1 MVWPERRLKLL
12 AATAAA
18 GLEGFQALL
27 RVLGLE
33 YTVEWEDANG
43 QQVVHNQGE
52 GFQALEESII
62 TDIIVWSGIP
72 QLEPM
77 RSEAQKRGIT
87 VMSPAEFLQR
97 LWQVEQILPVF
108 PPFTGIGDKPLLWV
122 ILYEAGFAP
131 SLLWYE
137 DKLGWQGIQG
147 EGTAWVVPGD
157 WLVQVSQGTPL
168 GRSLKQKELSWVIRT
183 QSIDFYETGEPLKF
197 RGSMPRWPE
206 PLSEQ
211 GACQAVAQAL
221 GLGISWMDI
230 RKTLGQEQSKQGW
243 LTDDFGWTQG
253 PDREELPAAEIN
265 DVEDRRAG

>member
-12 AATAAA
+12 AAIGAA

-27 RVLGLE
+27 GVLGLK
-33 YTVEWEDANG
+33 YTVEWEDVNG

-72 QLEPM
+72 QFEPM

-87 VMSPAEFLQR
+87 VMSPTEFLQK
-97 LWQVEQILPVF
+97 LWRVEHILPVD
-108 PPFTGIGDKPLLWV
+108 PPFARIKDKPLLWV
-122 ILYEAGFAP
+122 ILHEAGFAP

-157 WLVQVSQGTPL
+157 WLVQVSQGTLL
-168 GRSLKQKELSWVIRT
+168 GQRLKQQERSWVIGT

-197 RGSMPRWPE
+197 RGSMPRRPE
-206 PLSEQ
+206 PVSEQ

-230 RKTLGQEQSKQGW
+230 RRTLGQEQSKQGW